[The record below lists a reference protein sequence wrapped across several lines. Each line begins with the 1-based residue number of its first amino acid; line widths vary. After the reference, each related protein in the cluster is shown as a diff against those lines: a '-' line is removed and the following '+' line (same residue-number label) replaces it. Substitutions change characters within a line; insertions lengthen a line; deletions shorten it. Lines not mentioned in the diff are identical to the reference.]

1 MGNTEFFDSTVEK
14 LVAEM
19 DYEFSRSGSPANFP
33 EFPDIPTA
41 RYTSDEFYALEKEHL
56 WNKAWVIAGR
66 EEDVAEVGSFPTF
79 DELGVP
85 LILVRG
91 SDNEIRMFFNTCQ
104 HRGAPRLFENNEY
117 STPQAANTMHGP
129 TQMMAAA

>member
-1 MGNTEFFDSTVEK
+1 MGNTESFDSTVEK

-33 EFPDIPTA
+33 KFPDIPTA

-66 EEDVAEVGSFPTF
+66 EEDVAEVGSFLTF
-79 DELGVP
+79 DELGIP

-91 SDNEIRMFFNTCQ
+91 SDNKIRCFSNTCQ
-104 HRGAPRLFENNEY
+104 HRGAPIVREQRGVSRFLRCQY
-117 STPQAANTMHGP
+117 HALSLIHI
-129 TQMMAAA
+129 

>member
-1 MGNTEFFDSTVEK
+1 MGNAESFDSTVEK

-33 EFPDIPTA
+33 KFPDIPTA
-41 RYTSDEFYALEKEHL
+41 RYTSDEFYALEKEHI

-66 EEDVAEVGSFPTF
+66 EEDLTEVGSFLTF

-85 LILVRG
+85 LILVRA
-91 SDNEIRMFFNTCQ
+91 SDNIIRCFSNNFLRRCV
-104 HRGAPRLFENNEY
+104 PRV
-117 STPQAANTMHGP
+117 SDC
-129 TQMMAAA
+129 

>member
-1 MGNTEFFDSTVEK
+1 MGESKSFESTVEK

-33 EFPDIPTA
+33 KFPDIPTA

-66 EEDVAEVGSFPTF
+66 EEDVAEVGSFLTF
-79 DELGVP
+79 CLLYTSPSPRDATL
-85 LILVRG
+85 
-91 SDNEIRMFFNTCQ
+91 SRMPSS
-104 HRGAPRLFENNEY
+104 A
-117 STPQAANTMHGP
+117 
-129 TQMMAAA
+129 

>member
-1 MGNTEFFDSTVEK
+1 MGNTESFDSTVEK

-56 WNKAWVIAGR
+56 WNKAWVCLLYTSPSPR
-66 EEDVAEVGSFPTF
+66 DRS
-79 DELGVP
+79 L
-85 LILVRG
+85 
-91 SDNEIRMFFNTCQ
+91 SRMPSS
-104 HRGAPRLFENNEY
+104 A
-117 STPQAANTMHGP
+117 
-129 TQMMAAA
+129 